1 MPVYLSRPGNVLR
14 LFSVI
19 AVLILTAQIAVAPV
33 DAAPAADDDEVADGF
48 LLRLLDEINAR
59 RASIGNPGLSYVPA
73 HANAAL
79 DGFLA
84 ETAPSL
90 AWPGPCMHH
99 LVDGAFSW
107 DYVNAAGF
115 GGEARGEVLACP
127 GPEPYW
133 TPDRAADQWWA
144 SPIHFDV
151 LYADPDANAV
161 ACSAYGVN
169 SSGSKRRGRV
179 SDAAMAVLCVTF
191 RG

>member
-1 MPVYLSRPGNVLR
+1 MLAYLSHRGKRLR
-14 LFSVI
+14 FFSVI
-19 AVLILTAQIAVAPV
+19 AVLVLTVQIAVAPV
-33 DAAPAADDDEVADGF
+33 DAAPAAADEVADGF
-48 LLRLLDEINAR
+48 LLRLLDEINVR
-59 RASIGNPGLSYVPA
+59 RASIGNQGLSYVPA

-79 DGFLA
+79 DGFLTA
-84 ETAPSL
+84 TAPSL
-90 AWPGPCMHH
+90 AWPGPCMHR

-133 TPDRAADQWWA
+133 TPDRAADQWWV

-151 LYADPDANAV
+151 LYADPEANTL

-169 SSGSKRRGRV
+169 NSGGKRKGRV